1 MFISV
6 SLTGSTFNHS
16 FYKDLQIVG
25 ISDVPSRLA
34 VNQRGEEASPSR
46 VTVV

>member
-16 FYKDLQIVG
+16 FYKDVQIVG
-25 ISDVPSRLA
+25 IFDVLSRLA
-34 VNQRGEEASPSR
+34 INQGGEETSHSR